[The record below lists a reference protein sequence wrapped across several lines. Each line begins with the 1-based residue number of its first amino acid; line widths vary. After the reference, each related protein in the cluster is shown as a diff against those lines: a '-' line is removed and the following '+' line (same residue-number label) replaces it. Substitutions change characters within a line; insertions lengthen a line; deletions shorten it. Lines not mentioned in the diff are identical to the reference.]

1 MQSASVFLNIAKI
14 AYFRQGNAKIS
25 RTQGVCHMIHV
36 FVRARLYKTSSNT
49 ISQKLIALSD
59 TYF

>member
-1 MQSASVFLNIAKI
+1 MQSTSVFLDTAKI
-14 AYFRQGNAKIS
+14 AYFRQRNAKIN
-25 RTQGVCHMIHV
+25 RAQGVCHMIHV
-36 FVRARLYKTSSNT
+36 FVRAHLYKTSSTT